1 VSFKPKPVR
10 PTSEELLSSVG
21 RVAETQGRLPT
32 APPLPSPEILT
43 VNRPIKAIRSRTVL
57 VNFKATVPFA
67 KLISELAEKE
77 GGVRRLIARMLKEAG
92 HEVPDQDLNPATNR
106 RVYD

>member
-1 VSFKPKPVR
+1 
-10 PTSEELLSSVG
+10 
-21 RVAETQGRLPT
+21 
-32 APPLPSPEILT
+32 
-43 VNRPIKAIRSRTVL
+43 VL
-57 VNFKATVPFA
+57 VNFKATLPFA